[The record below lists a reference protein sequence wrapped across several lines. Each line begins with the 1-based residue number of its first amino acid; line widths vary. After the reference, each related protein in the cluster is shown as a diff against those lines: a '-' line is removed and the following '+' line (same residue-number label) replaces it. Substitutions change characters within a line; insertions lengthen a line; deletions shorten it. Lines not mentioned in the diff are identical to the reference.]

1 MSEARDH
8 RCCYTRLRDLVLFC
22 ILLLCSYDPLDAATP
37 QTQSASEPLARAQEL
52 LDGGDADG
60 ALEILN
66 RLVKMKPPNAQAYLM
81 RSTALFMV
89 GDLDQGRRDLDR
101 SLKIDS
107 GLRQA
112 WLNRA
117 ALDLSEQRYDEALA
131 ALQKAKEL
139 DPAAPDNDLN
149 IGAVQLLQGNL
160 QEATALFRGY
170 LENNS
175 SSTEAFYLVA
185 TNYAMAGYAAP
196 AIEHLRRAI
205 ELDEK
210 SRLRARTDA
219 NFRELE
225 SNDRYQ
231 QILSTDS
238 YQLPPGS
245 YEQLVTVPH
254 PFEGTD
260 SLLLRA
266 VLDALQFSNQPF
278 DRRVEVTPDWALIWG
293 EMRIKLS
300 NSPEG
305 KGMILL
311 TAAADQYTPT
321 QWQQQTDALIREITV
336 RLTTRG
342 R

>member
-1 MSEARDH
+1 MSKSAGH
-8 RCCYTRLRDLVLFC
+8 FASPTTSKIVFLFC
-22 ILLLCSYDPLDAATP
+22 AVLLGAFGQVSAAAAQARSST
-37 QTQSASEPLARAQEL
+37 EPLARAQEL
-52 LDGGDADG
+52 LDAGDADG
-60 ALEILN
+60 ALEILD
-66 RLVKMKPPNAQAYLM
+66 RLVKKKPPDAEAYLM

-89 GDLDQGRRDLDR
+89 GDLDQGKSDLDR
-101 SLKIDS
+101 SIKIDPS
-107 GLRQA
+107 LRQA

-117 ALDLSEQRYDEALA
+117 ALDLSEQQFEKALEALGR
-131 ALQKAKEL
+131 AKDL

-160 QEATALFRGY
+160 QEATAYFRSY
-170 LENNS
+170 LGNNS
-175 SSTEAFYLVA
+175 TSAEAFYLVA
-185 TNYAMAGYAAP
+185 TNYAMAGYAGP
-196 AIEHLRRAI
+196 AIEQLRRAI

-210 SRLRARTDA
+210 SRLRARTDP

-225 SNDRYQ
+225 ANDRYQ

-238 YQLPPGS
+238 YQAPPGS
-245 YEQLVTVPH
+245 YQRLISVDT

-293 EMRIKLS
+293 EMRLKLS
-300 NSPEG
+300 NNAAG
-305 KGMILL
+305 KGQILL
-311 TAAADQYTPT
+311 TATADQYTPV
-321 QWQQQTDALIREITV
+321 QWQQQTDDLAREITI
-336 RLTTRG
+336 RLTTRA

>member
-1 MSEARDH
+1 MSNFAAYFAESPRGRIA
-8 RCCYTRLRDLVLFC
+8 V
-22 ILLLCSYDPLDAATP
+22 LLCAVFLGSFAQLSAAGS
-37 QTQSASEPLARAQEL
+37 QASHSAQPLARAQEL
-52 LDGGDADG
+52 LDAGDAEG
-60 ALEILN
+60 ALEILD
-66 RLVKMKPPNAQAYLM
+66 RQVKKKPPNAEAFLM
-81 RSTALFMV
+81 RSTAFFMV

-101 SLKIDS
+101 SIKIDS

-112 WLNRA
+112 WLNKA
-117 ALDLSEQRYDEALA
+117 ALDLSEKRYEEALQ

-139 DPAAPDNDLN
+139 DPTAPDNELN
-149 IGAVQLLQGNL
+149 IGAVQLLRGNL
-160 QEATALFRGY
+160 QEATAFFRVY
-170 LENNS
+170 LVNNS
-175 SSTEAFYLVA
+175 TSAEAFYLVA
-185 TNYAMAGYAAP
+185 TNYAMAGYAGP
-196 AIEHLRRAI
+196 AIEQLRRAT

-210 SRLRARTDA
+210 SRLRARTDP

-225 SNDRYQ
+225 TNDRYQ
-231 QILSTDS
+231 QILSTDV
-238 YQLPPGS
+238 YQAPPGS
-245 YEQLVTVPH
+245 YERLVTVET

-300 NSPEG
+300 NNAAG
-305 KGMILL
+305 KGQILL
-311 TAAADQYTPT
+311 TAAADQYTPA
-321 QWQQQTDALIREITV
+321 QWQQQTDDLTREITV

>member
-1 MSEARDH
+1 M
-8 RCCYTRLRDLVLFC
+8 TRSASRFAAPSKSQVF
-22 ILLLCSYDPLDAATP
+22 LLLCALVLGTFGQVSATGA
-37 QTQSASEPLARAQEL
+37 QARSSAEPLAGAQEL
-52 LDGGDADG
+52 LDAGDADG

-66 RLVKMKPPNAQAYLM
+66 RLVKKKPPNAEAYLM
-81 RSTALFMV
+81 RSTAFFMV

-101 SLKIDS
+101 AIKIDS
-107 GLRQA
+107 RLRQA

-117 ALDLSEQRYDEALA
+117 ALDLSEQQFEKALEAL
-131 ALQKAKEL
+131 QRAKEL

-160 QEATALFRGY
+160 QEATAFFRTY
-170 LENNS
+170 LGNNS
-175 SSTEAFYLVA
+175 TSAEAFYLVA
-185 TNYAMAGYAAP
+185 TNYAMAGYAGP
-196 AIEHLRRAI
+196 AIEQLRRAI

-210 SRLRARTDA
+210 SRLRARTDP

-225 SNDRYQ
+225 ANDRYQ
-231 QILSTDS
+231 QILSSDS
-238 YQLPPGS
+238 FEIPPGS
-245 YEQLVTVPH
+245 YQRLLTVET
-254 PFEGTD
+254 PFAGID

-278 DRRVEVTPDWALIWG
+278 DRRVEVTSDWALIWG

-300 NSPEG
+300 NNDTG
-305 KGMILL
+305 KGQILL
-311 TAAADQYTPT
+311 TAAADQYTPA
-321 QWQQQTDALIREITV
+321 QWQQQTDDLAREITV

>member
-1 MSEARDH
+1 MSRAFDH
-8 RCCYTRLRDLVLFC
+8 GSISPKWRIVVL
-22 ILLLCSYDPLDAATP
+22 LGALSLGALGQVSSAGA
-37 QTQSASEPLARAQEL
+37 QGQSPSEPLARAQEL
-52 LDGGDADG
+52 LDGGDANG

-66 RLVKMKPPNAQAYLM
+66 LLVKKKPPSAEAYLM

-101 SLKIDS
+101 SLKIDP

-117 ALDLSEQRYDEALA
+117 AVDLSEQQYRQALEALE
-131 ALQKAKEL
+131 KAKQL
-139 DPAAPDNDLN
+139 DPTAPDNDLN
-149 IGAVQLLQGNL
+149 IGAVQLLQGHL
-160 QEATALFRGY
+160 EEATTLFRSY

-175 SSTEAFYLVA
+175 TAAEAFYLVA
-185 TNYAMAGYAAP
+185 TNYAMAGYAGP

-205 ELDEK
+205 ELNEK
-210 SRLRARTDA
+210 SRLRARTDP

-225 SNDRYQ
+225 SNSRYQ
-231 QILSTDS
+231 LILNTDS
-238 YQLPPGS
+238 YRLPPGS
-245 YEQLVTVPH
+245 YQRLVKVET
-254 PFEGTD
+254 PFDGSD

-300 NSPEG
+300 NNATG
-305 KGMILL
+305 KGQILL
-311 TAAADQYTPT
+311 TAPASQFIPS
-321 QWQQQTDALIREITV
+321 QWQQQTDTLIRELTV
-336 RLTTRG
+336 RLTTRS